1 MSRTHDPEINHEGEM
16 IVGSVGGGIVL
27 GLTGAVMA
35 WMGGHHPAMV
45 LLSYG
50 LIGSMGTL
58 CVAAL
63 SGLRAARV

>member
-1 MSRTHDPEINHEGEM
+1 M